1 MRPQRYELT
10 FTGQAA
16 PALSAEFDDY
26 AVTVGPVTTT
36 LRADLPD
43 QAALLGLLK
52 RLTDLGLE
60 LDHLRLVP
68 LGQAGSPT
76 AG

>member
-1 MRPQRYELT
+1 MRPLRYELT
-10 FTGQAA
+10 FTGRGGSAL
-16 PALSAEFDDY
+16 PAELGDH

-36 LRADLPD
+36 LQADLPD

-68 LGQAGSPT
+68 LG
-76 AG
+76 

>member
-10 FTGQAA
+10 FTGQAD

-60 LDHLRLVP
+60 LKHLRLVP
-68 LGQAGSPT
+68 LG
-76 AG
+76 

>member
-1 MRPQRYELT
+1 MGPQRYELT
-10 FTGQAA
+10 FTCQDASALAA
-16 PALSAEFDDY
+16 ELGDH

-36 LRADLPD
+36 LQADLPD

>member
-68 LGQAGSPT
+68 LG
-76 AG
+76 

>member
-16 PALSAEFDDY
+16 PALSAEFADY

-68 LGQAGSPT
+68 LG
-76 AG
+76 

>member
-1 MRPQRYELT
+1 MRIVIALGGNALLRRSDPMTTEVQRRNVAV
-10 FTGQAA
+10 AA
-16 PALSAEFDDY
+16 
-26 AVTVGPVTTT
+26 
-36 LRADLPD
+36 